1 MVAAG
6 SLRPPSLI
14 EGDCHMKRDVF
25 VAAVFALAVAGAARA
40 EESAGPRSAQEP
52 VAPSPVPAASPS
64 PTPTPSATPG
74 EFVPTKDL
82 IDVIRDLR
90 HKPPPPPPDPKK
102 RMVAGSPVIGYS
114 PTTGVS
120 AGVAGNVAFYRGFPE
135 VTRISS
141 VVTSAT
147 ATSKAQFLLS
157 FKMNMSSFENRWRIE
172 ADNRFFWTSQP
183 TYGLGT
189 DTPDAAKLD
198 MKFNHFRIFD
208 KYYHQVFRNVFL
220 GAGYVYNIHNN
231 VRPGEDVDPDVFAD
245 SPYITYSEEFGF
257 DLDSQTSSGVS
268 LHALLDSRD
277 GAINPSRGFFANA
290 SYLMLFEDLLGGT
303 SNWQQFSY
311 DLRTYLPLSKDTRH
325 KLAFWTFGDL
335 VTGGVA
341 PYLDL
346 PSTGGDTYARSGRGY
361 PQGRFRGEKM
371 LYAEAEYR
379 WTVTKN
385 GLFGMVAFVNVETL
399 SNELANEEL
408 FDSYAPGGGFG
419 FRFMLNKRSKT
430 NLCVDIGFGKDGS
443 RGVYFG
449 VQEAF

>member
-1 MVAAG
+1 MTRALFAT
-6 SLRPPSLI
+6 
-14 EGDCHMKRDVF
+14 
-25 VAAVFALAVAGAARA
+25 AVFALAVPGAA
-40 EESAGPRSAQEP
+40 GAQEP
-52 VAPSPVPAASPS
+52 GAAPSPVPAVA
-64 PTPTPSATPG
+64 
-74 EFVPTKDL
+74 EPTKDL
-82 IDVIRDLR
+82 IDVIRELR
-90 HKPPPPPPDPKK
+90 HKPAPPPPDPKK
-102 RMVAGSPVIGYS
+102 RMVAGAPVLGYS

-120 AGVAGNVAFYRGFPE
+120 VGVAGNVAFYRGFPQ

-141 VVTSAT
+141 IVTSAT
-147 ATSKAQFLLS
+147 ATSKAQFLVS

-189 DTPDAAKLD
+189 DTSDDAKLD

-208 KYYHQVFRNVFL
+208 KYYHQVHRNVFL

-231 VRPGEDVDPDVFAD
+231 VRPPDDVDPELFAD
-245 SPYITYSEEFGF
+245 SPYTTYSQEFGF
-257 DLDSQTSSGVS
+257 DLDSQTSAGLSV
-268 LHALLDSRD
+268 HALVDSRD
-277 GAINPSRGFFANA
+277 GAINPSRGYFASA
-290 SYLMLFEDLLGGT
+290 SYLMLFENFMGGT
-303 SNWQQFSY
+303 SDWQQFSY
-311 DLRTYLPLSKDTRH
+311 DLRTYRRLSQDARH

-335 VTGGVA
+335 VTGGTA

-379 WTVTKN
+379 WTMTKN
-385 GLFGMVAFVNVETL
+385 GLFGMVAFVNAETL
-399 SNELANEEL
+399 SNELAHEEL
-408 FDSYAPGGGFG
+408 FDSYAPGAGFG

-430 NLCVDIGFGKDGS
+430 NLCVDLGFGKEGS
-443 RGVYFG
+443 KAVYFG